1 MNQPPDNKDRIREL
15 DRIEEGLNH
24 GYEDCER
31 LKTLIRGGKY
41 RLDCGHLVTLNHNLG
56 NNIAIING
64 KDLQIICTLCLY

>member
-1 MNQPPDNKDRIREL
+1 MDQIRLETIAYS
-15 DRIEEGLNH
+15 IEEDLNH
-24 GYEDCER
+24 GYEDCEK

-41 RLDCGHLVTLNHNLG
+41 RLDCGHRVTLNHNLG

>member
-1 MNQPPDNKDRIREL
+1 MNQPPDNNDRIHES
-15 DRIEEGLNH
+15 DRIEEDLNH
-24 GYEDCER
+24 GYEDCEK

-41 RLDCGHLVTLNHNLG
+41 RLDCGHHVTLNHNLG